1 MLDDASER
9 AYPFFSQAIPSVPKA
24 IRFAMTKPSEDS
36 ESVAIRRSD
45 TSQFVEFEVDAR
57 RYAFRI
63 EKIRE
68 IVILKDITTTPQVA
82 SYVDGV
88 SNLRGEI
95 IPIINLR
102 ALFGLSRKPTDD
114 ETRTI
119 VVNVGTRTI
128 GCTVDTVTQVLRIA
142 DNNIQPAPE
151 TIASENATYI
161 HGFAKVDDRLVIVLD
176 VDELLNV
183 EKLHHVH
190 QNYTTSNVS
199 GMKSNGE

>member
-1 MLDDASER
+1 MSALDDVVAKAMNQPADDTDAS
-9 AYPFFSQAIPSVPKA
+9 
-24 IRFAMTKPSEDS
+24 
-36 ESVAIRRSD
+36 SVATRRSD
-45 TSQFVEFEVDAR
+45 TSQFVEFEVDGR

-82 SYVDGV
+82 NYVDGV
-88 SNLRGEI
+88 SNLRGDI
-95 IPIINLR
+95 IPVINLR
-102 ALFGLSRKPTDD
+102 ALFGIARKPTDD

-119 VVNVGTRTI
+119 VVNVGQRTI

-142 DNNIQPAPE
+142 DEKIQSAPD
-151 TIASENATYI
+151 TITSEDASYI
-161 HGFAKVDDRLVIVLD
+161 QGFAKVDDRLVIVLD

-190 QNYTTSNVS
+190 QQSTTSNVL
-199 GMKSNGE
+199 GTKSNGE